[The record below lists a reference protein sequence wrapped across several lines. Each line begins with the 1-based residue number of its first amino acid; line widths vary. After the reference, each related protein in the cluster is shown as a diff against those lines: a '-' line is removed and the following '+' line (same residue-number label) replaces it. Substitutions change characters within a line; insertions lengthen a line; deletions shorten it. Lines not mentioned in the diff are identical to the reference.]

1 MSNRGVHSSPRTRA
15 PTPLARSVPVR
26 SCEDRWRDTA
36 RGHVCVSRLCS
47 LRTHAAPRPC
57 RTCSTTMVTDRY
69 WPAWARTLVLR
80 ARRRAGQTR
89 ISSMPCISCGK
100 CPRNLNRRRHDWRLR
115 LPLLADDSLEDLH
128 SAHQIVPIHHER
140 RKDAECVF
148 SGCKR
153 EQTFVPPALH
163 DLVR

>member
-1 MSNRGVHSSPRTRA
+1 MFSSNT
-15 PTPLARSVPVR
+15 
-26 SCEDRWRDTA
+26 
-36 RGHVCVSRLCS
+36 
-47 LRTHAAPRPC
+47 
-57 RTCSTTMVTDRY
+57 
-69 WPAWARTLVLR
+69 
-80 ARRRAGQTR
+80 RRASTVSDVLDNDGDGPLLAGMGAHPSATNKATSR
-89 ISSMPCISCGK
+89 PDENLVDAMHLCGK
-100 CPRNLNRRRHDWRLR
+100 CPRNLNRRRRYWRLR

-128 SAHQIVPIHHER
+128 ATHQIVPIHHER